1 MQGHQLSVTTMDY
14 DPQSPEARQ
23 AMSQPVGTLTVRPSP
38 TNPRKTFDADKHAE
52 MVESVRKLGVL
63 QPIVVRPWPVDY
75 PWTGD
80 MPYYEL
86 VAGERRWRAARDAG
100 LQLIPATVRHLTNEE
115 VLEIQVIENLH
126 RDDLDALEE
135 AEGFNAMMTTCG
147 YTAEQ
152 LADKIG
158 KSRGYIYGRLKLCG
172 LGNAARD
179 AFRAGD
185 LEKSVALLIARL
197 PATLQDEALRE
208 VLQDEMNHRVAAE
221 HIRTHYMLDL
231 REAPFP
237 PDTLTLVH
245 GDCSTCPKRTG
256 NQPDL
261 YRDVRSADIFTDPT
275 CYQAKRTYNLEQLAS
290 QARAAGRKV
299 ASDEDAAKILPYNSG
314 NTIHT
319 YKRLDEQNWYAGA
332 WRPVA
337 EIVTDPADIL
347 LVPHALTGK
356 LVVKASTV
364 GEYCARHVAAELEA
378 AKENAATS
386 KPATVDIRAAQAKA
400 EAQYRAALFK
410 RIDGQMLEF
419 MGRDSMPLPL
429 LLEDRRLIARQFWAR
444 LGCSAQERLAQH
456 LLPDGSYASNSARI
470 AAIKVESM
478 DTGELVRFMNL
489 CALAGM
495 LDVPFYA
502 ATFETPSQLLDC
514 ARRYGLDP
522 AAIKADQEDKKPKT
536 GAKSAKKSAS
546 IPDQAALAL
555 EAEGASQ
562 AETTPPAE
570 QAAPAPGAEAA
581 EGVKEAA
588 TAARHEKPKK
598 SGRASPARGKDKTIQ
613 PDLLTSTET
622 TAAAN
627 AAA

>member
-1 MQGHQLSVTTMDY
+1 MDY
-14 DPQSPEARQ
+14 DPKSPEARQ

-38 TNPRKTFDADKHAE
+38 TNPRKTFNADKHAE

-86 VAGERRWRAARDAG
+86 VAGERRWRAAKDAG
-100 LQLIPATVRHLTNEE
+100 LKLIPATVRNLTNEE

-172 LGNAARD
+172 LGAAARE

-208 VLQDEMNHRVAAE
+208 VLQDDMNHRAAAE

-237 PDTLTLVH
+237 PDTLSLVH

-261 YRDVRSADIFTDPT
+261 YRDVRSADICTDPT
-275 CYQAKRTYNLEQLAS
+275 CYQAKRTYNLEQMAS

-299 ASDEDAAKILPYNSG
+299 ASDEDAEKILPYNSG
-314 NTIHT
+314 FTIHT
-319 YKRLDEQNWYAGA
+319 YKRLDEKTWYAGE
-332 WRPVA
+332 WQSVA
-337 EIVTDPADIL
+337 EVVTNPEDIL
-347 LVPHALTGK
+347 LVPHQLTGK
-356 LVVKASTV
+356 LVEVVKVTV
-364 GEYCARHVAAELEA
+364 LAEYQHRHVLAEHEA
-378 AKENAATS
+378 ATERAASS
-386 KPATVDIRAAQAKA
+386 KPAVVDTRAAQAKA
-400 EAQYRAALFK
+400 EAQFRSTLFK
-410 RIDGQMLEF
+410 QIDDQMLAF
-419 MGRDSMPLPL
+419 MGHRPMPLPL
-429 LLEDRRLIARQFWAR
+429 TLENRRLIARQFWAR
-444 LGCSAQERLAQH
+444 IGSAAQEQLARH
-456 LLPDGSYASNSARI
+456 WLPDGDYADNNARV
-470 AAIKVESM
+470 AAINVEGM
-478 DTGELVRFMNL
+478 DAGTLVRFMTL

-495 LDVPFYA
+495 LDVPYWA
-502 ATFETPSQLLDC
+502 ASLETPSQLLDC
-514 ARRYGLDP
+514 ARGYGLDP
-522 AAIKADQEDKKPKT
+522 AAIKADQDADKPKS
-536 GAKSAKKSAS
+536 GAKSTEKSAS
-546 IPDQAALAL
+546 TPDQAALAL
-555 EAEGASQ
+555 EAEGAAQ

-570 QAAPAPGAEAA
+570 QAAPAPGAETAKGA
-581 EGVKEAA
+581 EEAA

-613 PDLLTSTET
+613 PDLLTTQS
-622 TAAAN
+622 AA
-627 AAA
+627 